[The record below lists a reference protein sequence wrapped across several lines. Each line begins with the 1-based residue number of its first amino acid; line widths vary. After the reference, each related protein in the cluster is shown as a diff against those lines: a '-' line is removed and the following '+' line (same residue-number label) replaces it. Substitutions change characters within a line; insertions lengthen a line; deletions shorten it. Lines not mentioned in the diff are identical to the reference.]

1 MKAISIVCLSLF
13 FGLMASADVWYEDG
27 FEDNSGD
34 LHNRRPDFFDTD
46 YASIAWWKNEASNLS
61 VTNGTLLTGSSSGQQ
76 SGWIALPDDIQTGDV
91 IRVTAVLV
99 ANGDAN
105 TDWLS
110 LGLVGSKNHTF
121 QKGAPYLTL
130 TRREDAGVNTGLLKV
145 YGGLG
150 AGSGSLTNVN
160 FMKEAQGFT
169 TNLNARNTVGLE
181 YDTGSGNL
189 RVWMTS
195 EGGTTVFHYDGSVN
209 YGGVTNQPVP
219 FDALKYAGV
228 TFNGL
233 NSLADADPAY
243 VDDLTVERIP
253 QECLFEDRFSN
264 YEGSM
269 HNRRPDYFDTD
280 YASISRWKNE
290 ALNLVVTNGMIQTT
304 TNIGQQSAWLKLPVV
319 SSGDVIRVS
328 AVMVANGDANAD
340 WLSIGL
346 LPSKNHTYQ
355 KGKPYFTLTRN
366 ATGTGA
372 NMGLLK
378 VYGGEGSGAG
388 TLASL
393 NYLKEA
399 QGFTTNLNARNTA
412 GLEYDTAS
420 GNLAVWMTSE
430 GGTTV
435 TQYNGSVNYNGVVG
449 QAVPLDELTYVGL
462 TFNGLNSVADSN
474 PAGIDDL
481 KVTYIPT
488 QSTGGEPVEPAEI
501 VGLSVSNGLLRV
513 VINAQSATSN
523 YYPQASAELVLN
535 VWEHV
540 AHSDDGLNAFAVT
553 NLTYAGAEGTNK
565 VIYLEMDDP
574 VEFFR
579 IQN

>member
-1 MKAISIVCLSLF
+1 MKAVWIVCLSVLCGF
-13 FGLMASADVWYEDG
+13 SASAEDL
-27 FEDNSGD
+27 FEDRFENNSGA

-280 YASISRWKNE
+280 YASISWWKNE

-366 ATGTGA
+366 ATG
-372 NMGLLK
+372 
-378 VYGGEGSGAG
+378 
-388 TLASL
+388 
-393 NYLKEA
+393 KEA

-481 KVTYIPT
+481 KVTYIPA
-488 QSTGGEPVEPAEI
+488 QSSGEEPVPPAEI
-501 VGLSVSNGLLRV
+501 FGLSVSGNLLRV
-513 VINAQSATSN
+513 VINAQGAASN
-523 YYPQASAELVLN
+523 YYPQACAELVSN